1 MLFLLTWS
9 QIVSKQFNRVV
20 KVEIESNFPTSTGES
35 KIDLSALRTV
45 FNVKNDISN
54 FANLGY
60 IEIYNLAESTRNLI
74 SEEYQRIKLSVGY
87 GDESGLS
94 VLFDGEIRNV
104 FHRRV
109 DVDIITELYC
119 ADGDSYNRRS
129 ITKRSSGEDKNLR
142 QIITELISD
151 LKDTKGKSVSIG
163 EINIEADS
171 VKIKG
176 ITFCSTTEES
186 LNNLAA
192 SYNFNWFIENR
203 KFYAVSANRILEK
216 QVTSIISPQ
225 YGMIS
230 SPVLTDIGVDVK
242 TLLNPSVRPGRKI
255 KIQSA
260 GTKVALGALYFE
272 NVSKTLGEGEYK
284 VLRVTHTG
292 DTRGDEWY
300 SDIETFRDWKS
311 Q

>member
-1 MLFLLTWS
+1 M
-9 QIVSKQFNRVV
+9 SKQFNRVV

-74 SEEYQRIKLSVGY
+74 SEEYQRIRLSVGY
-87 GDESGLS
+87 GDEAGLS

-119 ADGDSYNRRS
+119 ADGDSYLRKS
-129 ITKRSSGEDKNLR
+129 ITRRSSGGDKTLGQLIR
-142 QIITELISD
+142 ELVSD
-151 LKDTKGKSVSIG
+151 LKDTKGKSIAIG
-163 EINIEADS
+163 EINVVLDF

-176 ITFCSTTEES
+176 ITFCETTAGT
-186 LNNLAA
+186 LNSLAA

-203 KFYAVSANRILEK
+203 KFYAVSANRVLEN